1 MPSHFWLSSVVVF
14 PNNLT
19 GSELLYPIHNT
30 EPGGLASHAQDE
42 ARMEE
47 AAGEVTRGD
56 DSPLGSDPL
65 C

>member
-1 MPSHFWLSSVVVF
+1 MVVF